1 MKELNRDEMLELITD
16 YAFGR
21 LSANEA
27 SIFEINLNKY
37 PELKEEIIEIRNA
50 FSKVNKE
57 KLINELEN
65 KTSNLPYLV
74 KQKQYALNGN
84 INLRKNI
91 LKLSLPIIIV
101 VGFFFVMRQIE
112 LNDIER
118 DNKLPETLLSVE
130 EANIIFE
137 NVDVSYYDPYQNDFY
152 LENSV
157 EEIEDINTDIIN
169 NTSSTT
175 IYNYINEISET
186 EFNELL
192 DELDNEDFNL

>member
-27 SIFEINLNKY
+27 SIFESNLNKY

>member
-27 SIFEINLNKY
+27 SIFESNLNKY

-57 KLINELEN
+57 KLINEFEN

>member
-27 SIFEINLNKY
+27 SIFESNLNKY

-152 LENSV
+152 LENCV